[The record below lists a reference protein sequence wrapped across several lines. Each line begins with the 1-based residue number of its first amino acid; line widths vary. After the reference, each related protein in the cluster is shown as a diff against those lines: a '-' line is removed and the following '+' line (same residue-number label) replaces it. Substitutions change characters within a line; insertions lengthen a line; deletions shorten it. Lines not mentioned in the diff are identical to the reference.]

1 MTIKNN
7 YAIIF
12 AGGDQVENRNEE
24 EIISFLQDNLSSVR
38 KIAGWTTEEFGDKI
52 GVTKQTISNLENKKT
67 VMTRTQY
74 IAIGAVL
81 KYEIPNN
88 KNSEVLAYVVNILL
102 DDDKSYSAEER
113 GKIKENINM
122 LAVAS
127 TGGVKGEKLQE
138 FGEKLGIVTGAAV
151 AGIAGAAVVGGMGMP
166 MLVAT
171 SPAWI
176 GAILGA
182 RVAKKA
188 KNKTDKVE

>member
-113 GKIKENINM
+113 RKIKENIDM
-122 LAVAS
+122 LAIAS
-127 TGGVKGEKLQE
+127 M
-138 FGEKLGIVTGAAV
+138 
-151 AGIAGAAVVGGMGMP
+151 GGM
-166 MLVAT
+166 
-171 SPAWI
+171 
-176 GAILGA
+176 
-182 RVAKKA
+182 K
-188 KNKTDKVE
+188 

>member
-1 MTIKNN
+1 M
-7 YAIIF
+7 
-12 AGGDQVENRNEE
+12 ENKNEE

-38 KIAGWTTEEFGDKI
+38 KIAGWTTEELGNKI

-74 IAIGAVL
+74 IAIGSVL
-81 KYEIPNN
+81 KYEIPSN

-102 DDDKSYSAEER
+102 DDNKSYSSEER
-113 GKIKENINM
+113 EKIKENINM

-138 FGEKLGIVTGAAV
+138 FGENLGIVTGATLAT
-151 AGIAGAAVVGGMGMP
+151 AAIAGGIGIP

-171 SPAWI
+171 SPAWL

-182 RVAKKA
+182 RAIKKV
-188 KNKTDKVE
+188 KNKKDK

>member
-1 MTIKNN
+1 M
-7 YAIIF
+7 
-12 AGGDQVENRNEE
+12 ENRNEE

-113 GKIKENINM
+113 RKIKENIDM
-122 LAVAS
+122 LVIASMGGMKGKKLTDFSEKIGIALVGAGVAS
-127 TGGVKGEKLQE
+127 IASAGGVISG
-138 FGEKLGIVTGAAV
+138 VVAAT
-151 AGIAGAAVVGGMGMP
+151 AASTVW
-166 MLVAT
+166 L
-171 SPAWI
+171 
-176 GAILGA
+176 GAILGTKA
-182 RVAKKA
+182 NKKV
-188 KNKTDKVE
+188 KNKTDKNK